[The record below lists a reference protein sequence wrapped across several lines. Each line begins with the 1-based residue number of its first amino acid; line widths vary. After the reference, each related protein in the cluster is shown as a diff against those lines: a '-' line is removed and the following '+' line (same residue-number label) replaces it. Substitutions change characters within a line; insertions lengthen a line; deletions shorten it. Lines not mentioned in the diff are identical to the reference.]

1 MQKKSHTLTQAR
13 MKKHPSHPSK
23 QPSLVPT
30 SYDCRLLALPLEV
43 LQEILSLDSLSMVL
57 VLSSGCRCTVISHG
71 AYPLLSTHLL
81 ESIRA
86 LRLTGLSSTFTF
98 SHLLTAL
105 YTSQCSLCSNA
116 IDPAISD
123 TLLYGIPVMCGQ
135 YDSYEMPSYTK
146 MVWSSAW
153 DFSRGFSDV
162 YIHRFIRTSCI
173 RCGIERWCMTPK
185 KERLTFL
192 KVSFLW
198 TETSK
203 AKSDCSRKL

>member
-1 MQKKSHTLTQAR
+1 MQEKSHTLTQAR

-43 LQEILSLDSLSMVL
+43 LHEILLHLSLDSLSMVL
-57 VLSSGCRCTVISHG
+57 VLSSGCRCRCTVISHG

-123 TLLYGIPVMCGQ
+123 ALLYGIPVMCGQ
-135 YDSYEMPSYTK
+135 YDSYEMPRYMK
-146 MVWSSAW
+146 MVWSSA
-153 DFSRGFSDV
+153 
-162 YIHRFIRTSCI
+162 
-173 RCGIERWCMTPK
+173 
-185 KERLTFL
+185 
-192 KVSFLW
+192 
-198 TETSK
+198 
-203 AKSDCSRKL
+203 